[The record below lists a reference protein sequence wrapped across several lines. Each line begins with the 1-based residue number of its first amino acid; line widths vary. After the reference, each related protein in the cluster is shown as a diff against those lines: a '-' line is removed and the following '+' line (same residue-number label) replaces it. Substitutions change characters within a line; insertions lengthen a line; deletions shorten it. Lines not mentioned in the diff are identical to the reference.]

1 MAPAFRPLTAEDLR
15 MLHEWLQRPHIR
27 RWWKEPTTVAELRHN
42 YLQPTFEESS
52 ARAYMA
58 FREDVP
64 IGFMQSY
71 VVMGSGDGWWEDET
85 DPGARGI
92 DQFLANAEQLGQG
105 LGSAMVRAFVEQL
118 FKNPRVTTVQTDPSP
133 ENERAIRCYRRAG
146 FVALREVSTPDGP
159 ALLMRTERSNHDF
172 FGQRAA

>member
-1 MAPAFRPLTAEDLR
+1 MTPTFRPLTAEDLR

-27 RWWKEPTTVAELRHN
+27 QWWKKPTTIAELQHD
-42 YLQPTFEESS
+42 YLRPDFDESS
-52 ARAYMA
+52 TRAYIA
-58 FREDVP
+58 FLEDVP
-64 IGFMQSY
+64 IGFVQSY
-71 VVMGSGDGWWEDET
+71 VVMGSGEGWWEDET

-118 FKNPRVTTVQTDPSP
+118 FKDPRVTTVQTDPSP

-146 FVALREVSTPDGP
+146 FVALRKVSTPDGP
-159 ALLMRTERSNHDF
+159 ALLMRTERSDHDSI
-172 FGQRAA
+172 GQRAA